1 MANKL
6 DGPKSMSIMLSAREK
21 SDYFEAIISSSDDA
35 IIGKTVCGI
44 VTSWN
49 RGAELLFGY
58 SAIEM
63 IGRSM
68 LPLIPED
75 RVDEES
81 FILNLIV
88 AGERVDH
95 FATIR
100 IHKNGTLL
108 DVSETISPITDSTGK
123 IIGASKIARDI
134 SERKQLE
141 AIQSHFR
148 AIVESSDAAI
158 FSQSLDGII
167 LSWNAGATAIFGFSE
182 KDMIGQSVTSLLLPA
197 FLDQDNRTIQAL
209 QAGEKQDCQETS
221 LTCKNGT
228 FVMVSMTTS
237 PIRNDNDKVVGI
249 SRMARDVTA
258 KKLSEA
264 RLLLTSSVFTGTTE
278 GIVITNSQGRIV
290 EVNDAF
296 VRISGYEHHELLNQ
310 FPTMLRSS
318 YDPDFIQT
326 AQNTLASVGFFRAEA
341 WIRRKDGSPC
351 AGLLTINRI
360 RDSSDCV
367 THYVALISD
376 ITALRLKQEQL
387 EHMAHFDA
395 LTDLPNRVLLAD
407 RLTQSMAHVLR
418 SRQSLAVLYLD
429 LDYFK
434 EVNDKHG
441 HAIGDQLLVTVSQR
455 MRAAMR
461 STDTLSRIGG
471 DEFVAVLEDVGTL
484 LKCRRRAERLLQA
497 CAEPVL
503 VDGIMLQMSAS
514 IGMTIYPQDDVA
526 PDQLIRHADQ
536 AMYEAK
542 QSGRKR
548 VALFDS
554 VLEIEVNNRSH
565 QLARLVQAFDSNEF
579 ALYFQPQVNMRL
591 GCVIGAEAL
600 IRWLHPQRGVV
611 PPAQF
616 LGLIDNHWL
625 EYAIGYWVIDTGL
638 AQIAAWQKMG
648 LNITVSVNVSANVLQ
663 HNDFVANL
671 AVLIDKY
678 PGLAA
683 NALELE
689 ILETSALNDIT
700 ALIVTIQQCQ
710 QLGVCFAVDDFGT
723 GYSSLTYLRRLP
735 VETLKIDQSFVRDI
749 LIDHDDF
756 SIVQGV
762 IALAQAF
769 HREVIAEG
777 VENIEIGEQLLDLG
791 CDLAQG
797 YGIARPMPAEQ
808 FPDWVRSW
816 TPHSR
821 WKHHSGQ

>member
-6 DGPKSMSIMLSAREK
+6 EGPGAISIMLSERER
-21 SDYFEAIISSSDDA
+21 SEHFEAIIRTSDDA
-35 IIGKTVCGI
+35 IISKTVHGI

-58 SAIEM
+58 TALEM
-63 IGRSM
+63 IGQPM
-68 LPLIPED
+68 LALFPKD

-81 FILNLIV
+81 FILDLIV
-88 AGERVDH
+88 SGERVDH
-95 FATIR
+95 FDTIR

-108 DVSETISPITDSTGK
+108 DVSVTISPITDFSGK

-141 AIQSHFR
+141 AMQSQFR
-148 AIVESSDAAI
+148 AIVDSSDEAI
-158 FSQSLDGII
+158 FSQSLDGTIM
-167 LSWNAGATAIFGFSE
+167 SWNAGATAIFGFAARE
-182 KDMIGQSVTSLLLPA
+182 MIGQPVTSLLPPV
-197 FLDQDNRTIQAL
+197 FLEQDSRTIQAL
-209 QAGEKQDCQETS
+209 HSGEKQDCQETS
-221 LTCKNGT
+221 VTRKDGT
-228 FVMVSMTTS
+228 VVMVSMTTS
-237 PIRNDNDKVVGI
+237 PIRNSTNKVTGI
-249 SRMARDVTA
+249 SRMARDVTS
-258 KKLSEA
+258 KKIIEA
-264 RLLLTSSVFTGTTE
+264 RLLLTSSVFTNTTE
-278 GIVITNSQGRIV
+278 GILITNSQGYIV

-296 VRISGYEHHELLNQ
+296 VHISGYKREELLNQ
-310 FPTMLRSS
+310 SPYILRSS
-318 YDPDFIQT
+318 IHDPDFIQA
-326 AQNTLASVGFFRAEA
+326 AQDTLASVGFFRGEA
-341 WIRRKDGSPC
+341 WSRRKDGCPY
-351 AGLLTINRI
+351 AGLLTVNMI
-360 RDSSDCV
+360 RDSSERI

-376 ITALRLKQEQL
+376 ITALRLKQEQM
-387 EHMAHFDA
+387 EHLAHFDA

-407 RLTQSMAHVLR
+407 RLTQTMAHVLR
-418 SRQSLAVLYLD
+418 SGQSLAVLYLD

-434 EVNDKHG
+434 EVNDKYG
-441 HAIGDQLLVTVSQR
+441 HAIGDQLLMTVAHR

-461 STDTLSRIGG
+461 SADTLSRIGG

-484 LKCRRRAERLLQA
+484 IECSQLADRILLA

-526 PDQLIRHADQ
+526 PDQLIRHADR

-542 QSGRKR
+542 QAGRNR

-554 VLEIEVNNRSH
+554 MLEVQIKTRSQ
-565 QLARLVQAFDSNEF
+565 QLARLVQAFEAGEF
-579 ALYFQPQVNMRL
+579 AMFYQPKVNMRL
-591 GCVIGAEAL
+591 GTVTGAEAL

-611 PPAQF
+611 PPAEF

-625 EYAIGYWVIDTGL
+625 EFSIGYWVIDTGL
-638 AQIAAWQKMG
+638 AQVAAWQKIG

-663 HNDFVANL
+663 RTDFVASL
-671 AVLIDKY
+671 AALLAKY
-678 PGLAA
+678 PDLAPQ
-683 NALELE
+683 ALELE

-700 ALIVTIQQCQ
+700 TLINTIHQCQ

-769 HREVIAEG
+769 HRDVIAEG
-777 VENIEIGEQLLDLG
+777 VESIEIGEQLLDLG

-797 YGIARPMPAEQ
+797 YGIARPMPAEL
-808 FPDWVRSW
+808 FPDWVTCW
-816 TPHSR
+816 TPHGS
-821 WKHHSGQ
+821 WKNRPI